1 EDEEESLKGYGVE
14 NLPSGLNQDNVAYVI
29 YTSGSTGRP
38 KGVACTH
45 RAVMNLLDDFE
56 KRQQLGSGD
65 SCALWTS
72 GSFDVS
78 VYEIFSALTRG
89 AELQV
94 VPEELKYDG
103 EGYIEWLASRRITSA
118 YVPPF
123 NVVELKEYLER
134 NYEKSSLRRLLVG
147 VEPIEQALL

>member
-1 EDEEESLKGYGVE
+1 EMIAAILAVLKGGAAYLPLDTKSPTDRLRYCMSDSGMTLLLTGPGLGKGLAEIETLLVCIEDEEESLKGYGVE

-72 GSFDVS
+72 VSFDVS
-78 VYEIFSALTRG
+78 VYEIFSAL
-89 AELQV
+89 
-94 VPEELKYDG
+94 
-103 EGYIEWLASRRITSA
+103 
-118 YVPPF
+118 
-123 NVVELKEYLER
+123 
-134 NYEKSSLRRLLVG
+134 
-147 VEPIEQALL
+147 